1 MDDVTIEH
9 GKVDTVAVLKD
20 IPVTGNQYLVSGLSG
35 NQQYFYRLRAVLGS
49 STSPYSGLIGVSTV
63 NTGTDKIHELSYKIG
78 TSPAG
83 IHIYDL
89 KGSEIV
95 KLYSVTGSLLVN
107 RTALSNMLTLPVQT
121 RGIFILQISDG
132 RKTETYKI
140 VR

>member
-1 MDDVTIEH
+1 
-9 GKVDTVAVLKD
+9 
-20 IPVTGNQYLVSGLSG
+20 
-35 NQQYFYRLRAVLGS
+35 YRLRAVLGS
-49 STSPYSGLIGVSTV
+49 STSPYSGLIGVTTV
-63 NTGTDKIHELSYKIG
+63 STGTAPVHHLSYKIG

-95 KLYSVTGSLLVN
+95 KLYSVTGSLQTNQRAVSG
-107 RTALSNMLTLPVQT
+107 TLTLTVQT

-132 RKTETYKI
+132 RNTETYKI